1 MHRIRLEK
9 RKNPKSDFS
18 DFSVSRFFSI
28 ASMPEDKRSARWQED
43 VIPRL
48 REKGSSKGMLKSY

>member
-1 MHRIRLEK
+1 LEK